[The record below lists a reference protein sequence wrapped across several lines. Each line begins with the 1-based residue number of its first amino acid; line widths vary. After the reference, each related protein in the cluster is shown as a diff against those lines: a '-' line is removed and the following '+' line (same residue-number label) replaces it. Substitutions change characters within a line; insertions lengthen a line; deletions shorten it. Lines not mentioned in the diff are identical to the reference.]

1 MACGLYC
8 AWCEAATLIQASC
21 SLVVPYSC
29 MWRMA
34 HMAYM
39 LAVAGPYEYSNCI
52 SACAGLP
59 ARGAVPVAW
68 PSLRG
73 RPARVISATLQ
84 RPAAIAS
91 IAWPT
96 ASW

>member
-1 MACGLYC
+1 M
-8 AWCEAATLIQASC
+8 IQASC

-29 MWRMA
+29 MWRVA
-34 HMAYM
+34 HIAYM
-39 LAVAGPYEYSNCI
+39 FAVAGPYGNSNCI
-52 SACAGLP
+52 SGWAGLP

-73 RPARVISATLQ
+73 RPASVISAMLQ

-91 IAWPT
+91 SA
-96 ASW
+96 